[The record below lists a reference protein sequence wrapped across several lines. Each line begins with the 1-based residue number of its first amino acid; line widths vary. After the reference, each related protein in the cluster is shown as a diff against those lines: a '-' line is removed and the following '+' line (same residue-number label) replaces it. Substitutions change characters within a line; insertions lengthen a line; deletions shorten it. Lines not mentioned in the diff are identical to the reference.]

1 MQKYANEKTKEQVE
15 NQLNEQ
21 PAPAAEP
28 EKLKLLGIS
37 IPEETV
43 SQAAQKLGG
52 FLETSEAQLKAFG
65 ANQQLAYR
73 QGQAMLD
80 ILTEIRSGIADLV
93 EMQKKRAD
101 LLADVTQKVSDNG
114 KD

>member
-21 PAPAAEP
+21 PAPAAES

-37 IPEETV
+37 I
-43 SQAAQKLGG
+43 
-52 FLETSEAQLKAFG
+52 G